1 MVLCVLP
8 FDFRHSS
15 IHKLQ
20 KTRQYRNYKNV
31 DWNLLHTLLS
41 CSDWENFFLSSSL
54 TDALDIFY
62 QINNSCLDTIAPI
75 KLSNII
81 KSNDLYIP
89 LHYRKKLRRL
99 QKSYHKSND
108 FSALMEITMTFNQVK
123 EVHRL
128 KAINEELSAMHSSSK
143 VQNLVRLFNKRL
155 KPSRN
160 SDTPCILRNGLM
172 ITNHNIITNLFSDF
186 FANRGIPQD
195 DNEVDIINSATNHM
209 ESVTFTYD
217 NICKS
222 INSLRTSSSYGVDGI
237 ASIYFKLGGPNL
249 PLILLKLFDLSL
261 TTGSYPNRWKTSYI
275 CPRYKS
281 GDRTNLHNYRPIN
294 ITPVISRIM
303 EKIVCDQMS
312 DYLLSEK
319 LIFNSQHGF
328 LKTRSCMTCHFEFFN
343 LVFTKR
349 SLGHLVLVLYLDI
362 SKAFDMVNHKL
373 LVGKLSSYGIRNP
386 LLAWLNSFLS
396 NRHQIVKINST
407 LSKPE
412 PVTSGVIQ
420 GSVLGPLLFIAYI
433 NDICK
438 CFSMGRPF
446 LYADDLKIV
455 YSFPPQEFAHTFSGV
470 TTELNKVAVWCSK
483 WKLDLNASKCGWIC
497 FGDKRLNFD
506 LSVNGSKLSR
516 LQSVV
521 DLGLRYS
528 YNLSFTEQVNM
539 QTSKSHRLLGCILR
553 NFYSNDSRIL
563 LYKVC
568 VRPLLEYCTF
578 ILSNVSIRDKLR
590 LESVFTLRI
599 LEADRT
605 LDYKTRC
612 TKLGLDT
619 LWRRRLKLNLIFFYK
634 ILNKLA
640 FSSPNTIQLEEPS
653 CYNLRNSAS
662 KIKISQSKSALYMN
676 YFANKFSRIWN
687 HLPQVIRET
696 DSLPL
701 FVRHVS
707 NFISSEISLKMFTP
721 TIVSYSTSEII
732 GTLNV

>member
-1 MVLCVLP
+1 
-8 FDFRHSS
+8 
-15 IHKLQ
+15 
-20 KTRQYRNYKNV
+20 
-31 DWNLLHTLLS
+31 
-41 CSDWENFFLSSSL
+41 
-54 TDALDIFY
+54 
-62 QINNSCLDTIAPI
+62 
-75 KLSNII
+75 
-81 KSNDLYIP
+81 
-89 LHYRKKLRRL
+89 
-99 QKSYHKSND
+99 
-108 FSALMEITMTFNQVK
+108 
-123 EVHRL
+123 
-128 KAINEELSAMHSSSK
+128 
-143 VQNLVRLFNKRL
+143 
-155 KPSRN
+155 
-160 SDTPCILRNGLM
+160 
-172 ITNHNIITNLFSDF
+172 
-186 FANRGIPQD
+186 
-195 DNEVDIINSATNHM
+195 
-209 ESVTFTYD
+209 

-275 CPRYKS
+275 CPRFKS

-303 EKIVCDQMS
+303 EKIVCYQMS
-312 DYLLSEK
+312 DYFLSEK

-328 LKTRSCMTCHFEFFN
+328 LKTRSCMACHFEFFN

-407 LSKPE
+407 LSKAE

-420 GSVLGPLLFIAYI
+420 GSVLGPFLFIACT

-455 YSFPPQEFAHTFSGV
+455 YSFPPHEFAHTFSGV

-497 FGDKRLNFD
+497 FGDERLNFD
-506 LSVNGSKLSR
+506 LSINGSKLSR

-539 QTSKSHRLLGCILR
+539 QTFKSHRLLGCILR

-568 VRPLLEYCTF
+568 VRPLLVYCTF
-578 ILSNVSIRDKLR
+578 ILRDKLR
-590 LESVFTLRI
+590 LESVQRRFTLRI

-605 LDYKTRC
+605 LNYKTRC
-612 TKLGLDT
+612 TNLELDT
-619 LWRRRLKLNLIFFYK
+619 LWRRRLKLNLIFFCK
-634 ILNKLA
+634 ILDKLA
-640 FSSPNTIQLEEPS
+640 FSSPNTIQFEEPS

-662 KIKISQSKSALYMN
+662 KIKISHSTSALYMN
-676 YFANKFSRIWN
+676 YFTNKFSRIWN
-687 HLPQVIRET
+687 HLPQPIRDT
-696 DSLPL
+696 DSLL
-701 FVRHVS
+701 SFVRHVS